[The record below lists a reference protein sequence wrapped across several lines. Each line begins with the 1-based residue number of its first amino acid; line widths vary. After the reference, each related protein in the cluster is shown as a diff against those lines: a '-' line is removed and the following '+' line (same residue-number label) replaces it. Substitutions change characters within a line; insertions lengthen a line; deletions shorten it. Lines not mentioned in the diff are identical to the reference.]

1 MTGDDRELLTS
12 VLVRHEE
19 RIQQNEALLAKIGD
33 TLIRLEENQVSFG
46 KTLLKMEE
54 NQRRMEENQQ
64 EIHRD
69 SQMTRRLWTRLALK
83 HGWLDDDDVA

>member
-12 VLVRHEE
+12 VLVKHEE

-46 KTLLKMEE
+46 KTLL
-54 NQRRMEENQQ
+54 RMEENQQ

-69 SQMTRRLWTRLALK
+69 AQMTRRLWTRLALK